1 MSYNI
6 KLEIFEGP
14 MDLLLHLVQKEEI
27 DIYKVPVAKIID
39 EYLNYISIMKELDIN
54 IASEFL
60 IMASTLLELKSKM
73 ILPPKPELLK
83 TNEITDEEDNII
95 TPEQLLNKIAEY
107 EKYKKIGELLSE
119 LEKTE
124 KKYFTRPDIK
134 NLDDLSLD
142 DLVFSLQN
150 ILKKK
155 EPKIRILPR
164 ENITVEEM
172 RSFIINK
179 VKIKKVLNFSDLFLS
194 ETNRLK
200 IITAFL
206 AMLELILEKK
216 IRVKQEKKF
225 DNIILY
231 RK

>member
-1 MSYNI
+1 
-6 KLEIFEGP
+6 
-14 MDLLLHLVQKEEI
+14 
-27 DIYKVPVAKIID
+27 
-39 EYLNYISIMKELDIN
+39 
-54 IASEFL
+54 
-60 IMASTLLELKSKM
+60 MASTLLELKSKM

-124 KKYFTRPDIK
+124 KKYFTRPDIKKETVK

>member
-124 KKYFTRPDIK
+124 KKYFCKT
-134 NLDDLSLD
+134 
-142 DLVFSLQN
+142 
-150 ILKKK
+150 
-155 EPKIRILPR
+155 
-164 ENITVEEM
+164 
-172 RSFIINK
+172 NK
-179 VKIKKVLNFSDLFLS
+179 QK
-194 ETNRLK
+194 
-200 IITAFL
+200 
-206 AMLELILEKK
+206 
-216 IRVKQEKKF
+216 
-225 DNIILY
+225 
-231 RK
+231 